1 MSRSETDRPRPK
13 TVAMIYLREMRD
25 QLRDRRTLF
34 TIVVLPMLLY
44 PLVGTL
50 LLQIAQFTQ
59 QHAPR
64 ICIIGTENL
73 PAEPALVVEDQL
85 AGDYDEAQGNAKF
98 DFYEW
103 RQMSRDAAVSEV
115 ARRFVQRETYDAV
128 LLVPPDFTLQS
139 SDSEN
144 KQPVNSLH
152 IVTNPG
158 SDGAA
163 VATDR
168 IYTVLGTYR
177 DTIVS
182 RRLLKSGIAQEVLT
196 PFSVKK
202 SATDS
207 EGGNAMLWSK
217 LLPFVMLV
225 WAMTGAFYPAID
237 LVAGEKERGTL
248 ETLLC
253 SPALRSEIVW
263 GKLAAVT
270 TFSTLTALLNVF
282 SMMITSTLI
291 FKQIGLDPTGGSF
304 GPPPVASLLWLLL
317 ALLPLS
323 ALFSALALAVAAM
336 ARSSKEGQYYLMPLM
351 MVSLPLVLLPMMPGM
366 DLSMGTALIPVSG
379 MFLLVRALVE
389 AQYLQALMHLPL
401 VVGVTFG
408 CLWLA
413 TRWAQRQFEDESVLF
428 GDGDQWELRSWVRHL
443 WRDRQAVPTPAQ
455 AFGCGAVIL
464 VGLFFGKLMV
474 SGMPS
479 DLAGLTRLILTP
491 QIGLILAPALLMAI
505 VMTTSLRQTFRF
517 RMPALPALPIALL
530 LGFTLHPS
538 YMTLGQ
544 WISDVYPISEQTQ
557 AALQPMSDLIATAP
571 LWHIVLLLA
580 LVPAVCEELAFR
592 GFIFSG
598 LIRGGGRMRAVVV
611 SAIMFGVSHGL
622 LQQSIAATVMGLMLG
637 WVALRTGSVIPCLI
651 IHFTNNALSV
661 TLSKIPEMGITGS
674 ELLVATAA
682 DGSAMYQ
689 PIWVLMASGLALTCL
704 AYFYTLQSNED
715 AEVAE
720 AEIGEPYPSDP
731 GLQPVA

>member
-1 MSRSETDRPRPK
+1 
-13 TVAMIYLREMRD
+13 MRD
-25 QLRDRRTLF
+25 QLRDRRTIF
-34 TIVVLPMLLY
+34 TIVILPLVLY
-44 PLVGTL
+44 PLLGSL
-50 LLQIAQFTQ
+50 MLQVAQFSSQ
-59 QHAPR
+59 QQAS
-64 ICIIGTENL
+64 ICVVGAHHL
-73 PAEPALVVEDQL
+73 PAAPALFTSGGHFQEAYLEPGSALDVVLQPTQTDLPTAEL
-85 AGDYDEAQGNAKF
+85 NAKVESWVQSGLF
-98 DFYEW
+98 HVAIQVTEASAADQAVALNVVHNVSSDTSSAAYRQVLQVLAKW
-103 RQMSRDAAVSEV
+103 RDDCILTRLDAAGLNETILKPVSV
-115 ARRFVQRETYDAV
+115 ASIDVA
-128 LLVPPDFTLQS
+128 PS
-139 SDSEN
+139 
-144 KQPVNSLH
+144 
-152 IVTNPG
+152 
-158 SDGAA
+158 AA
-163 VATDR
+163 
-168 IYTVLGTYR
+168 GE
-177 DTIVS
+177 S
-182 RRLLKSGIAQEVLT
+182 N
-196 PFSVKK
+196 F
-202 SATDS
+202 
-207 EGGNAMLWSK
+207 WSK

-225 WAMTGAFYPAID
+225 WALTGAFYPAID

-270 TFSTLTALLNVF
+270 TFSTLTALLNATSMLVTSSFVF
-282 SMMITSTLI
+282 QQM
-291 FKQIGLDPTGGSF
+291 GLDPTGGSF

-538 YMTLGQ
+538 YMTLWQ
-544 WISDVYPISEQTQ
+544 WISDVYPLSEQTQ
-557 AALQPMSDLIATAP
+557 AALKPMSDLIATAP

-580 LVPAVCEELAFR
+580 LVPAICEELASR
-592 GFIFSG
+592 GFIFSV
-598 LIRGGGRMRAVVV
+598 LLRGGGRMRAVGV
-611 SAIMFGVSHGL
+611 SAVMFGVSHGL

-637 WVALRTGSVIPCLI
+637 WVALRTGSVIPCFI

-731 GLQPVA
+731 GLQPV